1 MKISFIGHS
10 YHQVTQSSRF
20 FIEILETLGSVSY
33 FWSTGPSDTDLGSD
47 PSGIADADLV
57 VVWQDVASA
66 RRFVQQDLPNAV
78 FVPMY
83 DACTHLERSDW
94 RQLLAAG
101 RLKIL
106 NFSSALHSRLQRYGA
121 HSSAYFQYYP
131 DPSCYDPVS
140 DFEALRGFF
149 WQRRSD
155 PNWTHVQRLTGQA
168 AFDSFTL
175 HLAVDPG
182 APVAVLPS
190 EQEQRERNIELTRW
204 FPNRGDLVRKLREA
218 NVYFAPRPDEGIGLA
233 FLEAMAMGMA
243 VCAHDAPTHNEY
255 IVDGVNGYLFNMLD
269 PQACDWARAAELG
282 RRARESVEKGHARW
296 LSDRTRLLDFLVT
309 PQQARGSWPYARP
322 YSGLSAVDPASA
334 DSQAQAIRSKEGG
347 RRLQA
352 RADRMTPEPR
362 ITLATVVRNAPEAL
376 ARTLAS
382 VVAQTFA
389 DREVMVIDGDSGA
402 ATRSVIDAYTDQ
414 IDYWYSAPDDGPYD
428 AMNTAA
434 GFARGRWIL
443 FINAGD
449 TFVDDDAL
457 MRFVSGIPDSAD
469 FVLGHHVYASASDGI
484 EDIHRCVDFEHTW
497 QRLLAGRLDADWLA
511 GIPGHQAVLT
521 RVARLRE
528 HRYDTTFRVA
538 ADHEFMFRLRALGA
552 SFHVM
557 PVVVSRYVGGGLSA
571 MNLDTCV
578 SEWWAIARRYAK
590 KPSAA
595 DRFFGEL
602 LRDALCD
609 AAPGA
614 IPFWK
619 RRSWREHPAL
629 YAGAGF
635 RRLCGATRRWLEA
648 RRVLRS
654 ARRMRM
660 GDSDLS
666 RHCVDWY
673 GLSHYEDWGRWTD
686 GTRVRFLLMEPMQ
699 GRTQVTVRCSSVVP
713 GFHGRRVELRIGAQS
728 RTFTINTDTPVIRG
742 EFTPE
747 RPLHEVEIEIPE
759 PVRPADIG
767 LSPDTRELGLCI
779 RELTVK
785 SQR

>member
-1 MKISFIGHS
+1 MKISFVGHS

-20 FIEILETLGSVSY
+20 FIDILETLGSITY
-33 FWSTGPSDTDLGSD
+33 FWSTGPSDTDLESD

-66 RRFVQQDLPNAV
+66 QRLVQHDLPNAV

-94 RQLLAAG
+94 RQLLAPR

-106 NFSSALHSRLQRYGA
+106 NFCSALHSRLQRYGA
-121 HSSAYFQYYP
+121 DSSAYFQYFP
-131 DPSCYDPVS
+131 DPAVYDPAS

-182 APVAVLPS
+182 APVAALPS

-204 FPNRGDLVRKLREA
+204 FPDRDDLVRKLRQA

-255 IVDGVNGYLFNMLD
+255 IVDGVNGYLFTMHD
-269 PQACDWARAAELG
+269 PHACDWARAAELG
-282 RRARESVEKGHARW
+282 GRARESVEKGYPRW
-296 LSDRTRLLDFLVT
+296 LADRTRLLDFLVT
-309 PQQARGSWPYARP
+309 PQQARGSWPYARR
-322 YSGLSAVDPASA
+322 YSGLPALDPESA
-334 DSQAQAIRSKEGG
+334 DSQAPAIRSKEGG
-347 RRLQA
+347 RRLQPS
-352 RADRMTPEPR
+352 ADRMMPEPR

-376 ARTLAS
+376 SRTLAS

-389 DREVMVIDGDSGA
+389 DREVIVIDGDSGE
-402 ATRSVIDAYTDQ
+402 ATRSVIDAYVDQ

-457 MRFVSGIPDSAD
+457 TRFVSGIPDSAD
-469 FVLGHHVYASASDGI
+469 FVLGHHVYTSASDGI
-484 EDIHRCVDFEHTW
+484 EDIHRCADFEHTW
-497 QRLLAGRLDADWLA
+497 QYLLAGRLDADWLA

-521 RVARLRE
+521 RVACLRE
-528 HRYDTTFRVA
+528 HRYDTSFRVA

-552 SFHVM
+552 SFHVV

-578 SEWWAIARRYAK
+578 SEWWAIARRHTRDA
-590 KPSAA
+590 ATA
-595 DRFFGEL
+595 DRFFRGL
-602 LRDALCD
+602 LRDALRN

-619 RRSWREHPAL
+619 RRACREHPAL

-635 RRLCGATRRWLEA
+635 RRLGGAIRRWLEEG
-648 RRVLRS
+648 RVFRS
-654 ARRMRM
+654 ARRMHM
-660 GDSDLS
+660 GDGELS
-666 RHCVDWY
+666 RYCVDWY
-673 GLSHYEDWGRWTD
+673 GLSHYEDWGRWTN
-686 GTRVRFLLMEPMQ
+686 GTLVRFVLIEPMQ

-713 GFHGRRVELRIGAQS
+713 TFHGHRVKVRIGAES
-728 RTFTINTDTPVIRG
+728 HGVTVNTDTPVIRG

-747 RPLHEVEIEIPE
+747 RPTHEVEIEIPE